1 MAPPRGSCSSRRLQ
15 AAAQRSQRRS
25 STKAVCLALL
35 HKQHFKTL
43 TSARVQT
50 PLELPRK
57 ALCDEDLPTRDL
69 YLLAVP
75 QNAVP

>member
-1 MAPPRGSCSSRRLQ
+1 
-15 AAAQRSQRRS
+15 
-25 STKAVCLALL
+25 VCLALL